1 MKIGATQARE
11 ATGWETWSP
20 SSEDLQLLKQAENN
34 LSQGLW
40 SDETEQA
47 PEDDEMMLAAE
58 ADIFQ
63 FQPPKFA
70 RTIEP
75 QPASQTPQHTPQFPE
90 PIHRPFNMTD
100 LPRTI
105 GSLPTQE
112 QTDALQDMH
121 TTTNQPHAH
130 NLYQHEQHQ
139 QQLNQQTL
147 QQQQNIQYIHIDQLN
162 SPTYQNFGPQAA
174 FGMNAPTTKSTRA
187 RSRTPSRAAAP
198 ETPQL

>member
-1 MKIGATQARE
+1 
-11 ATGWETWSP
+11 
-20 SSEDLQLLKQAENN
+20 
-34 LSQGLW
+34 
-40 SDETEQA
+40 
-47 PEDDEMMLAAE
+47 MLAAE

-105 GSLPTQE
+105 DSLPTQE

-198 ETPQL
+198 ETPQLQEPGTPALQQPADTPMLPLDSTAQQPSSVLPIQDAPIMPILLTRSFYLTMTS